1 MKLIWTAAVASNSQG
16 SFPGLWGDV
25 KILCKNELGE
35 IVPWEHEGTLSHKI
49 TYQ

>member
-16 SFPGLWGDV
+16 SLPGLWGDV